1 MKYLHP
7 AFMAALFLLGY
18 GVAGR
23 GGPVRLARLGGRED
37 PVAARR
43 HRRPAVAFAALMA
56 AGYGGGLLAVRALT
70 PGLLFRSVHFQVGSI
85 LLGLLA
91 AVVVGSWQAQRG
103 RPWALHLHPLLATVL
118 LLLYL
123 VQAGVGLNL
132 LGWAPGPPAAAA
144 GGMPEAAPPPRPA
157 ALPDSAP
164 PPDPG
169 PAGAIRPLP
178 DEPTVLRPRYAICPR
193 KFALPALCWA
203 VQI

>member
-1 MKYLHP
+1 MRYLHP

-37 PVAARR
+37 PGAARR

-56 AGYGGGLLAVRALT
+56 AGYGGGLLAVRALM
-70 PGLLFRSVHFQVGSI
+70 PGLLFRGVHFEVGSI

-91 AVVVGSWQAQRG
+91 VVVVGSWQAQRG
-103 RPWALHLHPLLATVL
+103 RTWALHLHPLLATVL

-144 GGMPEAAPPPRPA
+144 GGVPEAASPRPA
-157 ALPDSAP
+157 ALPEATP

-169 PAGAIRPLP
+169 PPGAVTSLP
-178 DEPTVLRPRYAICPR
+178 DDPTALRPRYAICPR
-193 KFALPALCWA
+193 KFALPAPCWA